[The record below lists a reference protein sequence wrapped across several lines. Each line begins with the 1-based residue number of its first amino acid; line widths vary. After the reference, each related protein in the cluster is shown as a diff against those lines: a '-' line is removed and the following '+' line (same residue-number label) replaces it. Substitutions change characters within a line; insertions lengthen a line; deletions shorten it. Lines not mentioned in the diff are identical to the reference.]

1 MSARYAKRRLPVSYL
16 RRFLWYIAKH
26 LLAVTIIFGALII
39 TLYMAMNT
47 ANITILIKDGMA
59 LRAQVVM
66 MDKNPQ
72 ELTKYFQSDFVKI
85 DTALNI
91 GMSGESP
98 YLAYTITGID
108 HRISLEWMWC
118 WPWDDV
124 ARADF
129 VESVPKIDGR
139 IKPGLRAEVEAK
151 DPSRVYP
158 PSWMSARYRATLI
171 REGGRW
177 KIASIKQLNLL
188 P

>member
-1 MSARYAKRRLPVSYL
+1 VSYL
-16 RRFLWYIAKH
+16 RRFLWYIAQR
-26 LLAVTIIFGALII
+26 LLAVIIIFGGLII

-47 ANITILIKDGMA
+47 ANITILLKDGMA
-59 LRAQVVM
+59 LRAQVIM
-66 MDKNPQ
+66 MNKDSQ

-91 GMSGESP
+91 GMSAASP
-98 YLAYTITGID
+98 YADYTITGID

-139 IKPGLRAEVEAK
+139 VKPGLRAEAEA
-151 DPSRVYP
+151 SNQIYP
-158 PSWMSARYRATLI
+158 PAWTSARYRATLV

-177 KIASIKQLNLL
+177 KIASIKQLERL